1 MMLIA
6 LLKSYATQAYKI
18 CIQQLILHVTTT
30 SMLNISIQQLI
41 LHVTASL

>member
-6 LLKSYATQAYKI
+6 FLKIYATQAYKI
-18 CIQQLILHVTTT
+18 CIQQVILHITT

-41 LHVTASL
+41 LHVTAYL